1 MSTRHSLLRLL
12 ADGAFH
18 SGTDLGGQLGVSRAA
33 VNKALHGLAE
43 QGLDIHS
50 IPGRGYRLSEPF
62 VPLSVSAINAALA
75 PRAVPVEVLEETA
88 STSEYLL
95 QFAAEQPSGRVCLAE
110 AQRAGRGRR
119 GRGWIATPFH
129 NLVMSMSW
137 RFESG
142 PAVLAGLSLAAG
154 VAVVRALHAFGVP
167 DVALKWP
174 NDLLLEGRKLA
185 GLLVD
190 VRGETA
196 GPSWVI
202 LGLGL
207 NIHIAPSDATRI
219 DQPWAALRE
228 VLPGPVDR
236 NRLAAL
242 VIQELANMFETFA
255 RRGFEPYAPEWEQH
269 HAYRS
274 REVRLQLGTETITGT
289 VVGIDEHGNLRLRD
303 AHGAVRAYHSGEVS
317 LRAGT

>member
-1 MSTRHSLLRLL
+1 MSTRHSLLQLL

-18 SGTDLGGQLGVSRAA
+18 SGTDLGGRLGVSRAA

-62 VPLSVSAINAALA
+62 VPLSASAIGAALA
-75 PRAVPVEVLEETA
+75 PRAVSIEVLEETA

-95 QFAAEQPSGRVCLAE
+95 QFAAHQPSGRVCLAE

-142 PAVLAGLSLAAG
+142 PAALAGLSLAAG
-154 VAVVRALHAFGVP
+154 VAVVRALHGFGVA

-174 NDLLLEGRKLA
+174 NDVLFDRRKLA

-190 VRGETA
+190 VRGEAA
-196 GPSWVI
+196 GPSWVV

-207 NIHIAPSDATRI
+207 NIHIAPGDAARI

-242 VIQELANMFETFA
+242 VVQELANAFETFA
-255 RRGFEPYAPEWEQH
+255 RRGFEPFAPQWEQH
-269 HAYRS
+269 HAYRN
-274 REVRLQLGTETITGT
+274 REVRLQLGTETVTGT
-289 VVGIDEHGNLRLRD
+289 VVGIDEQGNLRLRD
-303 AHGAVRAYHSGEVS
+303 PRGAIRAYHSGEVS
-317 LRAGT
+317 LRAES